1 MCSVRKRVNLNP
13 CGGNLRRATANLDR
27 ISLFPPEVESAP
39 KPQQSDPATME
50 ARR

>member
-1 MCSVRKRVNLNP
+1 MCSVSKRVTLHP
-13 CGGNLRRATANLDR
+13 RGRNLRRATANLEM

-39 KPQQSDPATME
+39 KPQHSDTTTTE